1 MADGVEPQTAFEG
14 YIKGNVEELRREMR
28 EVKQSVVALE
38 NKIDDM
44 ANQASL
50 SRGKMIGWGSAF
62 GVMGGVG
69 AAIVRAFWR

>member
-1 MADGVEPQTAFEG
+1 MNGVEPQTAFEG

-28 EVKQSVVALE
+28 EVKQVVTALE
-38 NKIDDM
+38 DKIVNM

-69 AAIVRAFWR
+69 AAIIRALWR